1 MTERKHLCLIDGSG
15 YIYRAFYA
23 IPTMTRSSD
32 NLPVNA
38 VYGFTSMLM
47 QFVSENKADCLAVVF
62 DAKRSNFRNDIY
74 PLYKA
79 NRHETPPELAP
90 QFPLIRQAVD
100 AFDVASVEEE
110 GFEADDLIASY
121 TQKALEDGMDV
132 TVVTADKDLMQLMNN
147 SVQIYD
153 PMKKKILTEDDVRK
167 KFGVLPSQVV
177 EVQSLMG
184 DTSDNVPGVKGI
196 GPKTAAELI
205 LSFGDLETLYQ
216 NLDKVSN
223 ARWKQL
229 LLENKENA
237 FISKKLVSLAKDA
250 PLPKPIQDFCCFA
263 PNSEKINAFL
273 DENGFKNLKK
283 RVGDFVQKRSCS
295 IHQAKPEPKP
305 RKYTCIQT
313 EKELE
318 SWIKRVKQKG
328 YVALDTETDSL
339 DSLRAN
345 ITGMS
350 ISLEPFEACYI
361 PLAHVGENEKT
372 DLFNYQSG
380 KVLLPQ
386 VSKHFIREKLLPVLK
401 DVLKIGHNL
410 KYDLEVISHN
420 FDYDISSGKMED
432 TMIMS
437 YDLTGITYG
446 RGLEELSEIYLGE
459 KGLSYEDV
467 CGKGRTAIPFAEVP
481 LDKATQYACED
492 ADFTLRLYQILKEK
506 LIQEK
511 KEDIYR
517 KMDIPLIRTLMAME
531 QEGILTDQK
540 ALEQMQVDFSGKI
553 AALEKKIYEQA
564 GEVFNINSPAQLGK
578 ILFEKMN
585 LSGGKK
591 TAKSQNWTTDSDI
604 LETLA
609 ADGVAFAQSIL
620 DYRQYNK
627 LKSTYIDSL
636 LILTDEKTKRVHTH
650 FSQTVT
656 ATGRLS
662 SNNPNLQNI
671 PVRTEEGRQIRSAF
685 IAKEGCVLMS
695 ADYSQIELRLMAAVA
710 DVKALKE
717 AFLRGEDIHAAT
729 ASQVFGIPLDK
740 VDAATRRSA
749 KAINFGIIYGISPFG
764 LARQLGISRGE
775 AKNYIDSYFSKYPE
789 IKEYMDKTIEFASQN
804 NYVLTPFGR
813 KCFISGFESQATKG
827 FASRA
832 AINAPIQGGAADIVK
847 MAMNKVYDLLKEGK
861 YQSKMLL
868 QVHDELVL
876 EVPNDEVE
884 RVRHLLKETME
895 NVVNL
900 SVPFIVEIGTGKNWT
915 EAH

>member
-23 IPTMTRSSD
+23 IPNMTRPSD
-32 NLPVNA
+32 GLPVNA

-47 QFVSENKADCLAVVF
+47 QFVSENNADCLAVVF

-74 PLYKA
+74 PPYKA
-79 NRHETPPELAP
+79 NRRETPPELVP
-90 QFPLIRQAVD
+90 QFPLIRDAVK

-121 TQKALEDGMDV
+121 TRKALEEGMDV
-132 TVVTADKDLMQLMNN
+132 TVVTADKDLMQLMDA

-153 PMKKKILTEDDVRK
+153 PMKKKMLTPADVQK

-223 ARWKQL
+223 ARWRQL

-250 PLPKPIQDFCCFA
+250 PLPKPIKDFCCAA
-263 PNSEKINAFL
+263 PNVERINAFL
-273 DENGFKNLKK
+273 DENGFKSLKK
-283 RVGDFVQKRSCS
+283 RTGGFVEKRSCVV
-295 IHQAKPEPKP
+295 HQMQPALK
-305 RKYTCIQT
+305 KYVCVQT

-318 SWIKRVKQKG
+318 TWIKRIEKKG
-328 YVALDTETDSL
+328 HVALDTETDSL
-339 DSLRAN
+339 NSLQAN
-345 ITGMS
+345 IVGL
-350 ISLEPFEACYI
+350 SLSVDPFEACYV
-361 PLAHVGENEKT
+361 PLAHVGESEKT
-372 DLFNYQSG
+372 DLFNYQAG

-386 VSKHFIREKLLPVLK
+386 VSKQFIRERLLPVLK
-401 DVLKIGHNL
+401 DVLKIGHNI

-420 FDYDISSGKMED
+420 FDYDISSEKMED
-432 TMIMS
+432 TMVMS

-459 KGLSYEDV
+459 KGLAYEDV

-481 LDKATQYACED
+481 LEKATQYACED
-492 ADFTLRLYQILKEK
+492 ADFTFRLYRVLNEK
-506 LIQEK
+506 LAKER

-531 QEGILTDQK
+531 QAGILTDQR
-540 ALEQMQVDFSGKI
+540 ALERMQVDFGQKI
-553 AALEKKIYEQA
+553 SELEKKIYEQA
-564 GEVFNINSPAQLGK
+564 GEVFNINSPVQLGE
-578 ILFEKMN
+578 ILFEKMQ

-591 TAKSQNWTTDSDI
+591 TSKSQNWTTDSDT

-609 ADGVAFAQSIL
+609 ADGVALAQSVL

-636 LILTDEKTKRVHTH
+636 LTLADEKTKRVHTH

-685 IAKEGCVLMS
+685 IAKDGCVLMS
-695 ADYSQIELRLMAAVA
+695 ADYSQIELRLMADVA

-717 AFLRGEDIHAAT
+717 AFLRGEDIHTAT
-729 ASQVFGIPLDK
+729 ASQVFGVPLDK
-740 VDAATRRSA
+740 VDATTRRSA

-764 LARQLGISRGE
+764 LARQLGISRGQ
-775 AKNYIDSYFSKYPE
+775 AKNYIDSYFAKYPE
-789 IKEYMDKTIEFASQN
+789 IKEYMDKTIEFASKHG
-804 NYVLTPFGR
+804 YVLTPFGR
-813 KCFISGFESQATKG
+813 KCFIGGFENQATKG

-847 MAMNKVYDLLKEGK
+847 MAMNKVYQLLNEGH
-861 YQSKMLL
+861 YRSKMLL

-876 EVPNDEVE
+876 EVPDNEIE
-884 RVRHLLKETME
+884 SVRRLLKETME